1 MGKGK
6 ADMAVRKERDA
17 LGERE
22 IPAHAYYGIHT
33 ARALEIFAVSGLK
46 TNPEFI
52 RAYAMVKKAAA
63 LTNAQLG
70 QLPKEI
76 GPAIVTACD
85 EILAGRFHDQV
96 PIDIFQSGAGTT
108 LNMNLN
114 EVIANRAI
122 EILGGQKGDYHIV
135 HPNDHVNM
143 AQSTNDTF
151 PTAMRLC
158 ALRLLARLFPV
169 LAKLEQAFRD
179 KAGEFDGVIKSGR
192 THLQDA
198 VPIRLGQEFAAYACT
213 IAKAKARIEQASDSL
228 TEVGLGGTAVG
239 TGLNSRP
246 DYQKQV
252 VKRLSDIADI
262 RLRPARDMRE
272 AMQSNLAVA
281 EVSGTLKLLALE
293 LTRIANDLR
302 LLSSGPRTGLAEI
315 NLPPVQP
322 GSSIMPGKVNPTMA
336 EMLNMVAFQVVGN
349 DATMS
354 QAVAAGQLE
363 LNVMMPV
370 MAANLFSS
378 IEILTNAL
386 SLFTDKCVTGIEA
399 NVDRCAEFAETSL
412 GLATV
417 LSPHLG
423 YDETARLVKDAKV
436 RGVRIRELLA
446 QLKALPEEKRRELLD
461 LMALTEPGIPG
472 KKE

>member
-1 MGKGK
+1 MT
-6 ADMAVRKERDA
+6 VRKERDA

-22 IPAHAYYGIHT
+22 IPAEAYYGIHT

-46 TNPEFI
+46 THPEFI

-63 LTNAQLG
+63 LTNTQLG
-70 QLPKEI
+70 QLPEQL
-76 GPAIVTACD
+76 GQAIASACD

-96 PIDIFQSGAGTT
+96 PIDIFQAGAGTT

-122 EILGGQKGDYHIV
+122 EILGGQKGDYHLV

-151 PTAMRLC
+151 PTAMRLA
-158 ALRLLARLFPV
+158 ALQLLARLHPV
-169 LAKLEQAFRD
+169 LAELGQAFKD
-179 KAGEFDGVIKSGR
+179 KAGEFDRIVKSGR

-213 IAKAKARIEQASDSL
+213 IGKAKRRIEQASHSL

-239 TGLNSRP
+239 TGLNAHPEYR
-246 DYQKQV
+246 QQV
-252 VKRLSDIADI
+252 VQNLSDIADI
-262 RLRPARDMRE
+262 RLRPAQDMRE
-272 AMQSNLAVA
+272 AMQSNLAIA
-281 EVSGTLKLLALE
+281 EISGALKLLALE

-302 LLSSGPRTGLAEI
+302 LLSSGPCTGLAEI
-315 NLPPVQP
+315 SLPPVQL
-322 GSSIMPGKVNPTMA
+322 GSSIMPGKINPTMA
-336 EMLNMVAFQVVGN
+336 EMLNMVAFQVLGN
-349 DATMS
+349 DSTIS

-370 MAANLFSS
+370 MAANLFNS

-386 SLFTDKCVTGIEA
+386 ALFTSNCVAGIEA
-399 NVDRCAEFAETSL
+399 NEKRCAEYAETSL

-417 LSPHLG
+417 LAPHLG
-423 YDETARLVKDAKV
+423 YDEAARLVKESQA
-436 RGVRIRELLA
+436 RGVSIKELLA
-446 QLKALPEEKRRELLD
+446 QSEALSAEKRKQLLD
-461 LMALTEPGIPG
+461 MMALTEPGIPG
-472 KKE
+472 KKV